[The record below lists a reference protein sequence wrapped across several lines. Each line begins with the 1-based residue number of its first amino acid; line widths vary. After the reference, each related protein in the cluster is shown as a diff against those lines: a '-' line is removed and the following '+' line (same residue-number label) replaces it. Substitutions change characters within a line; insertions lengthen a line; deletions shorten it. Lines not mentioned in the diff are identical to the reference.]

1 MIKRINR
8 DSPVHNHTLTYNELL
23 KLKIELLCKGANLDT
38 IINKGR
44 RAGAG
49 PAGGRYI
56 ILPCD
61 FRVNVA
67 LWGNF
72 VRKSQLKIQEVN
84 GKFFLHIQNQKNE
97 TNLPI
102 TVITQPKFYSKRTS
116 DGIPMWKVALLHGTD
131 CLATTI
137 SQKCVYVNQGEPC
150 RFCGIE
156 LPLKSGK
163 TISIKKPKQFT
174 ETVEAAVDEGVCK
187 HITITTGTTASADR
201 GSKLIARVVKEVKD
215 NWNIPIHIQIE
226 PPKEN
231 KYLDILAEAGT
242 DTIGIHIE
250 SFDQKTLNEV
260 CPGKAKTGL
269 KRYYEAWKYS
279 VELFGQNQ
287 VSSFIIAGIGEN
299 DESILDGAENLAR
312 IGVIPYLVPLRPIIG
327 TPFED
332 RRPPSPKRM
341 LSLYTQ
347 IAEILKKYDCQ
358 PSQNKAGCV
367 KCGFCSAIQDS
378 LFLN

>member
-1 MIKRINR
+1 MSKRINQ
-8 DSPVHNHTLTYNELL
+8 DESEHNVTLTQLDL
-23 KLKIELLCKGANLDT
+23 FKLKIELLCKGAKLDT
-38 IINKGR
+38 NVNRGR

-72 VRKSQLKIQEVN
+72 IKKSPLKIQEVDGDFFLYRQN
-84 GKFFLHIQNQKNE
+84 GKNK
-97 TNLPI
+97 TNFPI
-102 TVITQPKFYSKRTS
+102 TFVSKPKFYSKKTS

-137 SQKCVYVNQGEPC
+137 SQKCIYVNQGRSC
-150 RFCGIE
+150 KFCGIE
-156 LPLKSGK
+156 LPLRSNK
-163 TISIKKPKQFT
+163 TISIKKPNQFT

-201 GSKLIARVVKEVKD
+201 GSELIAKVVKEVKNIFD
-215 NWNIPIHIQIE
+215 IPIHIQIE
-226 PPKEN
+226 PPEEKS
-231 KYLDILAEAGT
+231 YLDILADAGT

-250 SFDQKTLNEV
+250 SFDRKTFNEV
-260 CPGKAKTGL
+260 CPGKARTSL

-279 VELFGQNQ
+279 VELFGKNQ

-299 DESILDGAENLAR
+299 DESILVGAEKLAR
-312 IGVIPYLVPLRPIIG
+312 LGVIPYLVPFRPIVG
-327 TPFED
+327 TPFEK
-332 RRPPSPKRM
+332 RQPPSLKRM
-341 LSLYTQ
+341 L
-347 IAEILKKYDCQ
+347 
-358 PSQNKAGCV
+358 
-367 KCGFCSAIQDS
+367 
-378 LFLN
+378 